1 MGDLATPSDL
11 MMHER
16 VQATC
21 DYYAVVKWDKLQRE
35 HNDFPPVAT
44 MAREDKM

>member
-21 DYYAVVKWDKLQRE
+21 DYYAVVKWDKLERE
-35 HNDFPPVAT
+35 HNDFPMVAK